1 MNRLGPMPRF
11 HRQIRAIHQP
21 TSPTSRRRCQRLR
34 PPMRQRCDGGRPC
47 HRGPVSWQLAE
58 QCGIP
63 ARANSKRGSH
73 LTSEDGSAK
82 SGSANNEKHKAT
94 IYQRLE
100 MLVVLHCIHQE
111 DHIQKIKYPTKAVTC
126 LYREAS
132 RHVRS
137 GGCYFGQRTGRLQMS
152 RCRRRHAWVAQECP
166 LAAAL

>member
-63 ARANSKRGSH
+63 ARANRKRGSH
-73 LTSEDGSAK
+73 LTSEDGSAR

-100 MLVVLHCIHQE
+100 MLVVLHCIHQKTTFKKLN
-111 DHIQKIKYPTKAVTC
+111 IQQRPLLAFIVRLLATFEAVDAT
-126 LYREAS
+126 LINEQAGHR
-132 RHVRS
+132 
-137 GGCYFGQRTGRLQMS
+137 
-152 RCRRRHAWVAQECP
+152 
-166 LAAAL
+166 